1 MCLLNRMN
9 KLLAA
14 LTGILT
20 IVVIVLLMKLYN
32 TPTTTEDNYKSE
44 QATEAEAKKE
54 TALPP
59 MPSSQPTGKI
69 VYVDIDQ
76 LNEQSIEVGDLV
88 RDAKRKKEA
97 IEASMEK
104 LQNDYQRKIQDYQ
117 AAAKAGIAPASELQA
132 TEREILRMEKEASD
146 KQMQMDNLSIE
157 INDKNAQFQKNVK
170 AFLQKWNNGRYDFIL
185 SYSEVVPSMLI
196 GNSTL
201 DVTNEVIE
209 ELNKDYKAKKG
220 RK

>member
-1 MCLLNRMN
+1 
-9 KLLAA
+9 
-14 LTGILT
+14 
-20 IVVIVLLMKLYN
+20 
-32 TPTTTEDNYKSE
+32 
-44 QATEAEAKKE
+44 
-54 TALPP
+54 